1 MNIIKYC
8 NIFNHKKYLYLIIE
22 PCFFTEMYD
31 VYNTY
36 MTPVRTAYRICW
48 RSLNA
53 LERRSLIQI
62 ALISQGRNFS
72 YLDDCNWRR
81 RIQGS
86 FARGSSCHF
95 EWYVIGRAMKRI
107 TKRMCVERKRGE
119 SVSWSIV
126 RPGIV
131 IYRFLPTPLLPSDSN
146 LVCRF
151 NVYTPRVLSLK
162 VDVQRDSYTCVSLA

>member
-1 MNIIKYC
+1 MC
-8 NIFNHKKYLYLIIE
+8 DA
-22 PCFFTEMYD
+22 D
-31 VYNTY
+31 VHWCTDTHI
-36 MTPVRTAYRICW
+36 TPLRTAYGICW

-62 ALISQGRNFS
+62 ALISPGRNFS

-131 IYRFLPTPLLPSDSN
+131 IYRFLPTPLLASDSN

-162 VDVQRDSYTCVSLA
+162 VDVQRDSCVSLTRREHLLRNVLFELALK

>member
-1 MNIIKYC
+1 M
-8 NIFNHKKYLYLIIE
+8 FNRKSEKVLYLIIDS
-22 PCFFTEMYD
+22 CFFTWNLRCTD
-31 VYNTY
+31 VQIHAWRLFERLTG
-36 MTPVRTAYRICW
+36 ICW

-62 ALISQGRNFS
+62 ALISSGRNFS

-81 RIQGS
+81 RIQAS

-131 IYRFLPTPLLPSDSN
+131 IYRFLPTPLLLSSDSN

>member
-1 MNIIKYC
+1 MK
-8 NIFNHKKYLYLIIE
+8 FA
-22 PCFFTEMYD
+22 MYRCTD
-31 VYNTY
+31 TR
-36 MTPVRTAYRICW
+36 MTPLRTAYGICW

-62 ALISQGRNFS
+62 ALISSGRNFS

-81 RIQGS
+81 RIQAS

-131 IYRFLPTPLLPSDSN
+131 IYRFLPTPLLLSSDSN

-162 VDVQRDSYTCVSLA
+162 VDVQRDSYTCVWLKEKLKGNTFCEMYFSN

>member
-1 MNIIKYC
+1 MIHV
-8 NIFNHKKYLYLIIE
+8 FSH
-22 PCFFTEMYD
+22 EMYRY
-31 VYNTY
+31 VH
-36 MTPVRTAYRICW
+36 MTALRTAYGIGW

-62 ALISQGRNFS
+62 ALISSGRNFS

-86 FARGSSCHF
+86 FAWGSSCHF

-131 IYRFLPTPLLPSDSN
+131 IYRFLPTPLPPSDSN